1 MPATSLRCRSCATEY
16 ALEDGDTVVIDVE
29 ARTLSVELSDDEL
42 GARLARWS
50 SPPPRYT
57 NGVFAKYAALVSS
70 ASEGA
75 VTRAQPA
82 AYTQT

>member
-1 MPATSLRCRSCATEY
+1 MTSDLLWTLIAAQIAMAAFDTIYHHELTE
-16 ALEDGDTVVIDVE
+16 
-29 ARTLSVELSDDEL
+29 
-42 GARLARWS
+42 RLARWS
-50 SPPPRYT
+50 PPPPRYT